1 MFIKNKINIS
11 SGFSLI
17 ELLVV
22 IAIIGILSATVLVS
36 LGGARSKARLGRTQ
50 SQLAALHP
58 HLVMCI
64 NDEKTLVSGTPVGG
78 TTLICGTGTIIF
90 PALPSNWSYN
100 ANVVTKGAEAYSA
113 TTAEGDAWTVRCTE
127 TGCITTP

>member
-1 MFIKNKINIS
+1 MKSNYLDKTQ

-22 IAIIGILSATVLVS
+22 IAIIGILSAVVLVS
-36 LGGARSKARLGRTQ
+36 LGGARAKARLGRVQ
-50 SQLAALHP
+50 SQLSALHP

-64 NDEKTLVSGTPVGG
+64 NDETTIFNGTPVGDS
-78 TTLICGTGTIIF
+78 TQICGGTSVTF

-100 ANVVTKGAEAYSA
+100 ATVATSGSEAYSA
-113 TTAEGDAWTVRCTE
+113 TTAEGDGWTVTCKE
-127 TGCITTP
+127 IGCVTSD